1 MEMAVYGWKRFIN
14 ILFCADWFFFMA
26 EDYNGKETPELP
38 TIHSSLW
45 AKFHFIVTFYIF
57 RVYYFENEYFYYFEI
72 SDANKE

>member
-1 MEMAVYGWKRFIN
+1 MDGSVLLTFYFVRTG
-14 ILFCADWFFFMA
+14 FFMA